1 MPLYQKSYMSK
12 LSLQLLKRNV
22 LMHHH
27 QLDLQMK
34 YLFFI
39 FDDTKVGKVKT
50 YHIQFIFVMTIVG
63 GRWQQQNKKQS
74 AHVTAFLRNIIFAL
88 QRRKSYWNTSEQ
100 AEIWRALMV
109 MKWTDRMQL
118 FKS

>member
-63 GRWQQQNKKQS
+63 GR
-74 AHVTAFLRNIIFAL
+74 
-88 QRRKSYWNTSEQ
+88 
-100 AEIWRALMV
+100 
-109 MKWTDRMQL
+109 
-118 FKS
+118 